1 MNSNNKLKSNVI
13 FSAVFQLLFFIAPII
28 TTPYVARVFRPEDL
42 GIYATTYALA
52 ILFVQVANFGIPIYG
67 VRTIAQSQDEKER
80 TSNFISIWTMQALV
94 TILVFII
101 YALFCLLFI
110 TSFKFYIIQGLL
122 ILASIFDIS
131 WFFTG
136 IEEIKRTIFRN
147 VLSKILT
154 ILLILTFVNTADDLA
169 RYILINVFGVL
180 IGNLSMCLQM
190 FKFLDFSSF
199 KISISK
205 GTVFSSFG
213 LLLPQLIDSLKS
225 NASRMVLANLT
236 SYSAVGFYDQG
247 NKITTMINGVFGAVT
262 NSILPRIASHVKENK
277 FEEIEKITKKFLTF
291 NKLFVLVIISGI
303 INVSG
308 YFVPVFFGEGYSNI
322 VPVLNISGVSIL
334 FSSLSYYFGRTVLI
348 SNSLDKEYRKVT
360 LFSCIALI
368 IFSFLLDGSLYEKG
382 AAISFTLATFVQFVL
397 TLMYSKDFINIR
409 FIKRNVFENI
419 LFIIINVFII
429 KIVQMFFKFEGN
441 LINFFFYGFLSI
453 LVSVVLYIISEKTKK
468 LIYN

>member
-1 MNSNNKLKSNVI
+1 MNSKLKSNVI

-28 TTPYVARVFRPEDL
+28 TTPYVARVFSPEDL

-67 VRTIAQSQDEKER
+67 VRAIAQSRNEKER
-80 TSNFISIWTMQALV
+80 TSNFISIWAMQSLV
-94 TILVFII
+94 TLLVFLI
-101 YALFCLLFI
+101 YALFCILFI
-110 TSFKFYIIQGLL
+110 TNFKIYIIQGLL

-154 ILLILTFVNTADDLA
+154 IFLILTFVNNPDDLT
-169 RYILINVFGVL
+169 RYVLINVFGVL

-199 KISISK
+199 TFSISK
-205 GTVFSSFG
+205 DTVFSSFG

-225 NASRMVLANLT
+225 NASKMVLANLT
-236 SYSAVGFYDQG
+236 SYTAVGFYDQG

-277 FEEIEKITKKFLTF
+277 FEEIEKITKRFLTF
-291 NKLFVLVIISGI
+291 NKLFVLIIISGI
-303 INVSG
+303 INVSE

-368 IFSFLLDGSLYEKG
+368 VFSILLDGFLYEKG

-397 TLMYSKDFINIR
+397 TLIYSKDFIDVG
-409 FIKRNVFENI
+409 FIKRNIFENVFLI
-419 LFIIINVFII
+419 MVNVIII
-429 KIVQMFFKFEGN
+429 KIAQLFFYFDSSI
-441 LINFFFYGFLSI
+441 INFVFYGFISA
-453 LVSVVLYIISEKTKK
+453 LVSAFLYVVSEKFKK
-468 LIYN
+468 VIMIN

>member
-1 MNSNNKLKSNVI
+1 MNSKLKSNVI

-28 TTPYVARVFRPEDL
+28 TTPYVARVFSPEDL

-67 VRTIAQSQDEKER
+67 VRAIAQSRNEIER
-80 TSNFISIWTMQALV
+80 TSNFISIWVMQSLV
-94 TILVFII
+94 TLLVFFI
-101 YALFCLLFI
+101 YALFCMIFI
-110 TSFKFYIIQGLL
+110 TNFKIYIIQGLL

-154 ILLILTFVNTADDLA
+154 IFLILTFVNNPDDLT

-199 KISISK
+199 TFSISK
-205 GTVFSSFG
+205 DTVFSSFG

-236 SYSAVGFYDQG
+236 SYTAVGFYDQG
-247 NKITTMINGVFGAVT
+247 NKITAMINGVFGAVT

-277 FEEIEKITKKFLTF
+277 FEEIEKITKRFLTI
-291 NKLFVLVIISGI
+291 NKLFALIIVSGI
-303 INVSG
+303 INVSQF
-308 YFVPVFFGEGYSNI
+308 FVPLFFGEGYSNVI
-322 VPVLNISGVSIL
+322 VVLNISGFSLL
-334 FSSLSYYFGRTVLI
+334 FSSISYYLGRTVLI
-348 SNSLDKEYRKVT
+348 SNTLDKEYRKVT
-360 LFSCIALI
+360 LFSCLALI
-368 IFSFLLDGSLYEKG
+368 LFSVLLDGFLYEKG
-382 AAISFTLATFVQFVL
+382 AAISFTLATIVQFIL
-397 TLMYSKDFINIR
+397 TLMYSKDFINTR
-409 FIKRNVFENI
+409 FIKRNIFENI

-429 KIVQMFFKFEGN
+429 KIVQAFFKFEGN
-441 LINFFFYGFLSI
+441 MINFLVYGFLSVLI
-453 LVSVVLYIISEKTKK
+453 SIILYIASERSKK
-468 LIYN
+468 IIFH

>member
-1 MNSNNKLKSNVI
+1 MNSKLKSNVI

-28 TTPYVARVFRPEDL
+28 TTPYVARVFSPEDL

-67 VRTIAQSQDEKER
+67 VRAIAQSRNEKER
-80 TSNFISIWTMQALV
+80 TSNFISIWAMQSLV
-94 TILVFII
+94 TLLVFLI
-101 YALFCLLFI
+101 YALFCILFI
-110 TSFKFYIIQGLL
+110 TNFKIYIIQGLL

-154 ILLILTFVNTADDLA
+154 IFLILTFVNNPDDLT
-169 RYILINVFGVL
+169 RYVLINVFGVL

-199 KISISK
+199 TFSISK
-205 GTVFSSFG
+205 DTVFSSFG

-236 SYSAVGFYDQG
+236 SYTAVGFYDQG

-277 FEEIEKITKKFLTF
+277 FEEIEKITRKFLTF
-291 NKLFVLVIISGI
+291 NKLFVLIIISGI
-303 INVSG
+303 INVSQ
-308 YFVPVFFGEGYSNI
+308 YFVPLFFGEGYSNI

-368 IFSFLLDGSLYEKG
+368 LFSVFLDGFLYEKG
-382 AAISFTLATFVQFVL
+382 AAISFTLATLVQFVL
-397 TLMYSKDFINIR
+397 TLMYSKDFIDIG
-409 FIKRNVFENI
+409 FIKRNIFENVFLI
-419 LFIIINVFII
+419 VINVGII
-429 KIVQMFFKFEGN
+429 KIAQLFFYFDSSI
-441 LINFFFYGFLSI
+441 INFVFYGFISV
-453 LVSVVLYIISEKTKK
+453 LVSVVLYGVSEKFKEV
-468 LIYN
+468 IFN